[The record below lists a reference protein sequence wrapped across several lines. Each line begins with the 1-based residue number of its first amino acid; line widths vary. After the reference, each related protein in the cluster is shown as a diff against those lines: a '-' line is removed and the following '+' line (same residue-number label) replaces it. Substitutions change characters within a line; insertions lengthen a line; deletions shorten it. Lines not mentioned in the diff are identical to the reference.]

1 MLIICIGKLT
11 NFCHRI
17 PGMHYASCSHLYL
30 YLLSYILHLQDLV
43 EDHKFIDW
51 VGNWCVLQFNS
62 IIFRVRT

>member
-1 MLIICIGKLT
+1 
-11 NFCHRI
+11 
-17 PGMHYASCSHLYL
+17 MHYASCSHLYL
-30 YLLSYILHLQDLV
+30 YLLSHILHLQDLV